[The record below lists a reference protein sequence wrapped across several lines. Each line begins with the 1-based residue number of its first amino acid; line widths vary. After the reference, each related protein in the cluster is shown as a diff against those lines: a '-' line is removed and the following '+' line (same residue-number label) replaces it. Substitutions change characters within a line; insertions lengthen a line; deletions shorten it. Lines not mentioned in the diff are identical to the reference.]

1 MSIRYNI
8 LNNTPSTC
16 LRVGVTGGI
25 GSGKSTV
32 CRIFQSLGVPVYDA
46 DTWAKWLI
54 EHDPEVKSGILQLF
68 GTEAYDA
75 SGAYQR
81 AWVAGIVFQDACKLA
96 ALNALVHPAVEC
108 HSSAWHNEQ
117 AQNGAPYTI
126 KEAALMIES
135 GSYRHLDYLIVVSA
149 PESVRIERVMR
160 RDGATEE
167 QVRARISKQMP
178 EAERLKHADWVIHND
193 GQQLLIPQ
201 VWQAHRKLT
210 GLNTFVPKK

>member
-81 AWVAGIVFQDACKLA
+81 AWVAGIVFQDASKLA

-135 GSYRHLDYLIVVSA
+135 GSHQYLDFLIVVTA
-149 PESVRIERVMR
+149 PEAMRVQRAMQ
-160 RDGATEE
+160 RDGISEAQVLSRMRNQLPEE
-167 QVRARISKQMP
+167 EKVK
-178 EAERLKHADWVIHND
+178 LADFVVVND
-193 GQQLLIPQ
+193 GGQLLVPQ
-201 VWQAHRKLT
+201 VWQIHQALIRQQET
-210 GLNTFVPKK
+210 GN